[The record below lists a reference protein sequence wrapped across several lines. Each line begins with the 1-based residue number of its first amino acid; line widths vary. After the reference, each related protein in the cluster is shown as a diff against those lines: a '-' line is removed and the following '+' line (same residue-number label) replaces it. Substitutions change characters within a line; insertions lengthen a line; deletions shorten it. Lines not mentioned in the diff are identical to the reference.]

1 MPASA
6 LRRTLRGAVGTAA
19 VTVTLFL
26 GSGVAPAASA
36 QEITDDYL
44 YDLSLSQFSTTRA
57 TAPHS
62 DVLDWS
68 SDACSWSPDKPL
80 GYDFTAACHRHDFG
94 YRNYK
99 SQSRFTEANRKAIDD
114 NFHADM
120 KTICAGRWQCDGAA
134 WTYYQAV
141 RQFGAS

>member
-1 MPASA
+1 MTATT
-6 LRRTLRGAVGTAA
+6 LRRRIRAAVGTAA
-19 VTVTLFL
+19 VAATLVVGAPTAAAVDAVAVT
-26 GSGVAPAASA
+26 
-36 QEITDDYL
+36 DKYL
-44 YDLSLSQFSTTRA
+44 YELTLSQFATTRA
-57 TAPHS
+57 TTPYD

-80 GYDFTAACHRHDFG
+80 GYDFTRACHRHDFG

-99 SQSRFTEANRKAIDD
+99 RQSRFTETNRKRIDD
-114 NFHADM
+114 RFYGDM
-120 KTICAGRWQCDGAA
+120 KTICAGRWACDSAA